1 MRAGQVGDSE
11 DDLSA
16 VGIGHADHRI
26 CEDLKRSFGMR
37 ILYDRPGG
45 RVVSSGRDLG
55 LWKLLAG
62 EEDLVAL
69 NLPGRSLG
77 LTD

>member
-1 MRAGQVGDSE
+1 
-11 DDLSA
+11 
-16 VGIGHADHRI
+16 
-26 CEDLKRSFGMR
+26 MR
-37 ILYDRPGG
+37 ILYDRPGA
-45 RVVSSGRDLG
+45 RVVSSRRDLG

-69 NLPGRSLG
+69 NLPDRSLA